1 MFVLAP
7 CFLAS
12 SPLNS
17 PVKAL
22 CLRVLASWFRLSDAQ
37 PDRLHCKLDWS
48 KFRMHRAHRLLAVL
62 LTSACAFAQTATT
75 PPDPYKPIFD
85 RLQSIT
91 VIPLPSWQIHAADLA
106 HGEDPALSTSD
117 WQSVKLKED
126 WQGSRWLRQTF
137 EAPAQL
143 NGYSLQG
150 ARIALDLHVSS
161 DDAIQVSVFANGSMV
176 ARTDEDGQVPI
187 TLIENAQPG
196 QKLLLAV
203 RVLDAGGGGCCG
215 GNSTRIERAELRI
228 EPPANRP
235 DPALMRLQILS
246 AEPLIAAYS
255 DGKAERQQQLAAAVK
270 AINLAALDQGDQQTF
285 DASLRDAQTKLDALR
300 PYMKQFSIS
309 AVGNSHIDMAWLWP
323 WTETVEVVRNT
334 FGTALELMRE
344 YPDFKFTASTAQAY
358 EWMEEKYPA
367 MFREIQQRVKEG
379 RWEVIGG
386 MWVEPDLNMPDG
398 ESLVRQIL
406 YGKRYFREKFGV
418 DIKIGWNPDSF
429 GYNWQLPQIYKRSGI
444 DYFVTQK
451 LLWASEFTRF
461 PYRLFWWQ
469 APDGSRLLTYFPSDY
484 ANQID
489 PQKMARDSATYG
501 PMMWKYNGGTNSAP
515 AGALDVMYLYG
526 VGDHGGGPTRVDL
539 DTALRWQQSPQQVQN
554 RDLPGAP
561 KQAPDLVYPQLSFST
576 ATQYFAD
583 LEKNK
588 NELKIPTW
596 DGELYFQYH
605 RGVQT
610 SQSEEKRGNRQN
622 EVLALEAEKVVSI
635 ETLFGASWPQQN
647 FDAVWKDILF
657 NQFHDILPGS
667 GIHINYVDAARK
679 YEVASRIDRDMIH
692 AGLNDIASRVKSD
705 GVSVLV
711 FNPLSWARTDEIEAE
726 VQLPAEVRQFR
737 LEDADGLV
745 DYRVIRSNPTTNS
758 VRVRI
763 LAKNVP
769 ATGYKLIGVVP
780 GAGPVPAKPTLSAT
794 SDSLENEFIRLKI
807 DFKTGCITSLF
818 DKRSNTEALALPV
831 QSEGSPAASPDG
843 LPCGNLLQ
851 AFVDKPKRWDA
862 WNVDADFVKQHWD
875 LMQADEV
882 TLVESSPLRAVI
894 RVKHHFHKS
903 SFVQDITM
911 RPGVARVDVHMQ
923 ADWHEQHILLKVAF
937 PVSARSDHA
946 TYEIPYGSVE
956 RPTTRNTPAEQAQFE
971 VPALRWADIS
981 DSTHGFSLLNESK
994 YGYDA
999 KDNVLRLSLLRSPTW
1014 PDPDTD
1020 QGHHEFTYSLY
1031 PHGGTWREALTVRQG
1046 YELNYPLIVVTTGPH
1061 PGPLPAEKSFFGTT
1075 EDNVVITAIKK
1086 QAPQPPVQ
1094 AVYEGQPRTVHP
1106 EEGGLIIR
1114 FYEWA
1119 GKKGDIH
1126 LQLPQQG
1133 VAAWEMNLMEVAQR
1147 PLSLAQNPK
1156 VLTVP
1161 TNPYEIK
1168 TVKVAFAPP

>member
-1 MFVLAP
+1 MKRTLG
-7 CFLAS
+7 
-12 SPLNS
+12 
-17 PVKAL
+17 
-22 CLRVLASWFRLSDAQ
+22 
-37 PDRLHCKLDWS
+37 
-48 KFRMHRAHRLLAVL
+48 LLVL
-62 LTSACAFAQTATT
+62 LITSAALAQSPST
-75 PPDPYKPIFD
+75 PPDPYKSVLD
-85 RLQSIT
+85 RLQSVT
-91 VIPLPSWQIHAADLA
+91 AIPLPTWQEHAADLP

-117 WQSVKLKED
+117 WQHVKLKED
-126 WQGSRWLRQTF
+126 WEGSRWLRLTF
-137 EAPAQL
+137 EVPAQL
-143 NGYSLQG
+143 NGYSLEG
-150 ARIALDLHVSS
+150 AGIALDLHVGS
-161 DDAIQVSVFANGSMV
+161 DDAISVSVFSNGSMV

-187 TLIENAQPG
+187 TLIENAHPG
-196 QKLLLAV
+196 QKLVLAV
-203 RVLDAGGGGCCG
+203 RVLDSGGGGCCG
-215 GNSTRIERAELRI
+215 GDSTRIEQAELRI

-235 DPALMRLQILS
+235 DPALLRLEILS
-246 AEPLIAAYS
+246 AEPLIAAYP
-255 DGKAERQQQLAAAVK
+255 DGKAERQQQLDTAAQ
-270 AINLAALDQGDQQTF
+270 AINISALDKGDQQAF
-285 DASLRDAQTKLDALR
+285 DASLRDAQSKLEALR
-300 PYMKQFSIS
+300 PYMKQFSVA

-323 WTETVEVVRNT
+323 WTETVEVVRDT
-334 FGTALELMRE
+334 FGTALQLMRE
-344 YPDFKFTASTAQAY
+344 YPDFKFTASAAQAY
-358 EWMEEKYPA
+358 EWIEEKYPA

-379 RWEVIGG
+379 RWEVVGG

-406 YGKRYFREKFGV
+406 YGKRYFQQKFGK
-418 DIKIGWNPDSF
+418 DINIGWNPDSF

-451 LLWASEFTRF
+451 LLWASEFTKF

-515 AGALDVMYLYG
+515 AGGLDTMYLYG

-539 DTALRWQQSPQQVQN
+539 DTALRWQKS
-554 RDLPGAP
+554 
-561 KQAPDLVYPQLSFST
+561 DLVYPQINFST
-576 ATQYFAD
+576 ATQYFVD

-610 SQSEEKRGNRQN
+610 TQSEEKRGNRQN
-622 EVLALEAEKVVSI
+622 EELVLNAEKLVSI

-647 FDAVWKDILF
+647 FDTVWKDILF

-679 YEVASRIDRDMIH
+679 YEVASRIDNDMIH
-692 AGLNDIASRVKSD
+692 AGLTDLALRVNSPS
-705 GVSVLV
+705 VSVLV
-711 FNPLSWARTDEIEAE
+711 FNPLSWTRTGEVEVD
-726 VQLPAEVRQFR
+726 VQLPADTRRLR
-737 LEDADGLV
+737 LEDSDGPVL
-745 DYRVIRSNPTTNS
+745 YRVIRSNPANNWT
-758 VRVRI
+758 RVRI

-769 ATGYKLIGVVP
+769 ATGYKLIKVISEGP
-780 GAGPVPAKPTLSAT
+780 GSQAGEQTPILSAT
-794 SDSLENEFIRLKI
+794 SDSLENDFVRLKV
-807 DFKTGCITSLF
+807 DPKTGCITSLY

-862 WNVDADFVKQHWD
+862 WNIDADFVKQHWD

-882 TLVESSPLRAVI
+882 KLVESSPLRAVI
-894 RVKHHFHKS
+894 RVKHHFQQS

-911 RPGVARVDVHMQ
+911 YPGMPRVDVHMQ

-937 PVSARSDHA
+937 AVSARNDKA
-946 TYEIPYGSVE
+946 TFEIPYGSVE
-956 RPTTRNTPAEQAQFE
+956 RPTTRNTPAEKAQFE

-981 DSTHGFSLLNESK
+981 DATHGFSLLNDSK

-999 KDNVLRLSLLRSPTW
+999 KDNVLRLSLLRSPIW
-1014 PDPDTD
+1014 PDPETD

-1031 PHGGTWREALTVRQG
+1031 PHGGTWREAMTVHQG
-1046 YELNYPLIVVTTGPH
+1046 YELNYPLTAVTTGQH
-1061 PGPLPAEKSFFGTT
+1061 PGPLPAERSFFGTA

-1086 QAPQPPVQ
+1086 QAPQQPVQ
-1094 AVYEGQPRTVHP
+1094 AIYDGQPRTVHP
-1106 EEGGLIIR
+1106 EEGALIIR

-1126 LQLPQQG
+1126 LQLPQTG
-1133 VAAWEMNLMEVAQR
+1133 VAAWEMNLMEVAQS
-1147 PLSLAQNPK
+1147 PLSLAADPE

-1168 TVKVAFAPP
+1168 TVKVQFFNHF

>member
-1 MFVLAP
+1 MNRISGILCCILIA
-7 CFLAS
+7 AS
-12 SPLNS
+12 
-17 PVKAL
+17 
-22 CLRVLASWFRLSDAQ
+22 
-37 PDRLHCKLDWS
+37 
-48 KFRMHRAHRLLAVL
+48 
-62 LTSACAFAQTATT
+62 AFAQSPTAVA
-75 PPDPYKPIFD
+75 DPYKPVLD
-85 RLQSIT
+85 RLQSIS
-91 VIPLPSWQIHAADLA
+91 VIPMPAWQAHAADLP
-106 HGEDPALSTSD
+106 HGEDLALSTAG
-117 WQSVKLKED
+117 WQQVKVKED
-126 WQGSRWLRQTF
+126 WKGSRWLRLTF
-137 EAPAQL
+137 EVPAQL

-150 ARIALDLHVSS
+150 ARISLDLHVSS
-161 DDAIQVSVFANGSMV
+161 DDAIQVSVFSNGNMV

-196 QKLLLAV
+196 QTLVLAI
-203 RVLDAGGGGCCG
+203 RVLDSGGGGCCG
-215 GNSTRIERAELRI
+215 GDSTRIEHAELGI
-228 EPPANRP
+228 QPPPDRP

-246 AEPLIAAYS
+246 AEPVIAAYP
-255 DGKAERQQQLAAAVK
+255 DGKTERQQQLDSAVK
-270 AINLAALDQGDQQTF
+270 AINVAALDQGDQQAF
-285 DASLRDAQTKLDALR
+285 DASLRDAQAKLDLLR
-300 PYMKQFSIS
+300 PYMKQFSVA

-334 FGTALELMRE
+334 FGTALQLMRE

-358 EWMEEKYPA
+358 EWIEEKYPA
-367 MFREIQQRVKEG
+367 MFQEIQQRVKEG

-406 YGKRYFREKFGV
+406 YGKRYFRQKFGK
-418 DIKIGWNPDSF
+418 DINIGWNPDSF

-451 LLWASEFTRF
+451 LLWASEFTKF

-484 ANQID
+484 ANPID

-515 AGALDVMYLYG
+515 VGALDMMYLYG
-526 VGDHGGGPTRVDL
+526 VGDHGGGPTRQDL
-539 DTALRWQQSPQQVQN
+539 DTALRWQK
-554 RDLPGAP
+554 G
-561 KQAPDLVYPQLSFST
+561 DLVYPQINFST
-576 ATQYFAD
+576 AAQYFAD

-588 NELKIPTW
+588 SELKIPTW

-610 SQSEEKRGNRQN
+610 TQSEEKRGNRQN
-622 EVLALEAEKVVSI
+622 EELVLNAEKVVSI

-647 FDAVWKDILF
+647 FDTAWKDILF

-667 GIHINYVDAARK
+667 GIAINYLDAARR
-679 YEVASRIDRDMIH
+679 YAAASRIDRDMIH
-692 AGLNDIASRVKSD
+692 VGLNDIASRVKSD

-711 FNPLSWARTDEIEAE
+711 FNPLSWTRTDEIEADI
-726 VQLPAEVRQFR
+726 QLPSETQHFYLQDSEGPVPFEVLSSKQENNWMR
-737 LEDADGLV
+737 L
-745 DYRVIRSNPTTNS
+745 RM
-758 VRVRI
+758 
-763 LAKNVP
+763 LARNVP
-769 ATGYKLIGVVP
+769 ATGYKLITVVP
-780 GAGPVPAKPTLSAT
+780 GGRGPQAQVVERPSPTGILA
-794 SDSLENEFIRLKI
+794 SDTSLENDFIRLKV
-807 DFKTGCITSLF
+807 DPKTGCITSLF

-831 QSEGSPAASPDG
+831 QSEGSPEASPDG

-862 WNVDADFVKQHWD
+862 WNIDADFVKQHWD

-882 TLVESSPLRAVI
+882 KLVENTPLRAVI
-894 RVKHHFHKS
+894 RVRHHFQKS
-903 SFVQDITM
+903 SFVQNITM
-911 RPGVARVDVHMQ
+911 VLGVPRVDVHMQ

-937 PVSARSDHA
+937 PVSAHSDKA
-946 TYEIPYGSVE
+946 TFEIPYGSVE

-981 DSTHGFSLLNESK
+981 DATHGFSLLNDSK

-1014 PDPDTD
+1014 PDPETD
-1020 QGHHEFTYSLY
+1020 QGHHEFTYSIY
-1031 PHGGTWREALTVRQG
+1031 PHGGTWREAMTVHQG
-1046 YELNYPLIVVTTGPH
+1046 YELNYPLMTQTTTQH
-1061 PGPLPAEKSFFGTT
+1061 PGSLPSEKSFFGTT

-1086 QAPQPPVQ
+1086 QAPQTPVQ
-1094 AVYEGQPRTVHP
+1094 AVYDGQPRTVHP
-1106 EEGGLIIR
+1106 EEGALIIR

-1126 LQLPQQG
+1126 LNLPQPG
-1133 VAAWEMNLMEVAQR
+1133 TAAWEMNLMEVAQS
-1147 PLSLAQNPK
+1147 PLSLAANPE

-1161 TNPYEIK
+1161 TSPYEIK
-1168 TVKVAFAPP
+1168 TVKVQFFNHF

>member
-1 MFVLAP
+1 MNRTR
-7 CFLAS
+7 CFLFFLLVSGFAFTQ
-12 SPLNS
+12 SPS
-17 PVKAL
+17 
-22 CLRVLASWFRLSDAQ
+22 
-37 PDRLHCKLDWS
+37 
-48 KFRMHRAHRLLAVL
+48 
-62 LTSACAFAQTATT
+62 T
-75 PPDPYKPIFD
+75 PPDPYKPVLD

-91 VIPLPSWQIHAADLA
+91 VVPLPAWQAHAADLP
-106 HGEDPALSTSD
+106 HKEDPALATSD
-117 WQSVKLKED
+117 WQPVKLKED
-126 WQGSRWLRQTF
+126 WKGSRWLRLTSGI
-137 EAPAQL
+137 PAQL

-150 ARIALDLHVSS
+150 ARISLDLHVSS
-161 DDAIQVSVFANGSMV
+161 DDAIQISVFSNGNMV

-196 QKLLLAV
+196 QKLVLAV
-203 RVLDAGGGGCCG
+203 RVLDSGGGGCCG
-215 GNSTRIERAELRI
+215 GDSTRIEHAELSI
-228 EPPANRP
+228 QSPPDRP

-246 AEPLIAAYS
+246 AEPVIAAYP
-255 DGKAERQQQLAAAVK
+255 DGKTERQQQLDSAVK
-270 AINLAALDQGDQQTF
+270 AINVAALDQGDQQAF
-285 DASLRDAQTKLDALR
+285 DASLREAQAKLDVLR
-300 PYMKQFSIS
+300 PYMKQFSIV

-334 FGTALELMRE
+334 FGTALQLMRE

-358 EWMEEKYPA
+358 EWIEEKYPA
-367 MFREIQQRVKEG
+367 MFQEIQQRVKEG

-398 ESLVRQIL
+398 ESLVRQVL
-406 YGKRYFREKFGV
+406 YGKRYFQQKFGK
-418 DIKIGWNPDSF
+418 DINIGWNPDSF

-451 LLWASEFTRF
+451 LLWASEFTKF

-515 AGALDVMYLYG
+515 ASGLDMMYLYG
-526 VGDHGGGPTRVDL
+526 VGDHGGGPTRQDL
-539 DTALRWQQSPQQVQN
+539 DTALRWQK
-554 RDLPGAP
+554 G
-561 KQAPDLVYPQLSFST
+561 DLVYPKVNFST
-576 ATQYFAD
+576 AAQYFAD

-588 NELKIPTW
+588 SELKIPTW

-610 SQSEEKRGNRQN
+610 TQSEEKRGNRQN
-622 EVLALEAEKVVSI
+622 EELVLNAEKVASI
-635 ETLFGASWPQQN
+635 DTLFGATWPQQN
-647 FDAVWKDILF
+647 LDTAWKDILF

-667 GIHINYVDAARK
+667 GIAINYVDGARK
-679 YEVASRIDRDMIH
+679 YAVASRINNDIIRT
-692 AGLNDIASRVKSD
+692 GLNDLASRVKSD
-705 GVSVLV
+705 GVSLLV
-711 FNPLSWARTDEIEAE
+711 FNPLSWKQTGE
-726 VQLPAEVRQFR
+726 VQFTAQFPAATKGVTAIDPNGKVLPVEVLQNDPQNGWVVLRLLAEN
-737 LEDADGLV
+737 
-745 DYRVIRSNPTTNS
+745 I
-758 VRVRI
+758 
-763 LAKNVP
+763 P
-769 ATGYKLIGVVP
+769 ATGYKLIRLVP
-780 GAGPVPAKPTLSAT
+780 QESPLPKPILMAT
-794 SDSLENEFIRLKI
+794 TDSLENKFVRLKV
-807 DFKTGCITSLF
+807 DPKTGCITSLF

-862 WNVDADFVKQHWD
+862 WNIDADFVKQHWD

-882 TLVESSPLRAVI
+882 KLVENTPLRAVI
-894 RVKHHFHKS
+894 RVKHHFQKS

-911 RPGVARVDVHMQ
+911 YPDVPRVDVHMQ

-937 PVSARSDHA
+937 PVRAESNKA
-946 TYEIPYGSVE
+946 TFEIPYGSVE

-981 DSTHGFSLLNESK
+981 DATHGFSLLNDSK

-1014 PDPDTD
+1014 PDPQTD
-1020 QGHHEFTYSLY
+1020 QGQHEFTYSLY
-1031 PHGGTWREALTVRQG
+1031 PHAGTWREAMTVHQG
-1046 YELNYPLIVVTTGPH
+1046 YELNYPLMTQTTTQH
-1061 PGPLPAEKSFFGTT
+1061 PGTMAGEKSFFATT
-1075 EDNVVITAIKK
+1075 QDNVIITAIKK
-1086 QAPQPPVQ
+1086 A
-1094 AVYEGQPRTVHP
+1094 ADDDA
-1106 EEGGLIIR
+1106 LIVP

-1119 GKKGDIH
+1119 GKKGDVV
-1126 LQLPQQG
+1126 LQLPWRATQ
-1133 VAAWEMNLMEVAQR
+1133 AWETNLMEVAPV
-1147 PLSLAQNPK
+1147 PLQLDSTGNA
-1156 VLTVP
+1156 VTVP

-1168 TVKVAFAPP
+1168 TVKVKFGSH